1 MVERAAV
8 ELCATDELN
17 PYLVGGTN
25 TLEERCKGAKTVT
38 SEATEGCKG
47 GADDKTEAEEHRKS
61 SFVHQMWLEPVNR
74 NTLQRRR
81 VIKRG

>member
-25 TLEERCKGAKTVT
+25 TLEERRKGAKTVT

-47 GADDKTEAEEHRKS
+47 GADDMTEAKGGS
-61 SFVHQMWLEPVNR
+61 TGSLLLYTICGLNLS
-74 NTLQRRR
+74 T
-81 VIKRG
+81 